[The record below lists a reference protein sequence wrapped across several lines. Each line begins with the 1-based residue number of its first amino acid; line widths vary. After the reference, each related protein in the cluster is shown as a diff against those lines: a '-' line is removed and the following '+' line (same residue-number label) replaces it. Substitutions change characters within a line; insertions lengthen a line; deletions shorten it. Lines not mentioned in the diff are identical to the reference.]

1 MTENEAVAE
10 RSMRSDDFDNSE
22 AALAPSKQIKR
33 LVQNQPLLYNPNDDD
48 FIT

>member
-1 MTENEAVAE
+1 V
-10 RSMRSDDFDNSE
+10 RSDDLDNSE

-33 LVQNQPLLYNPNDDD
+33 LVQNQPLLYNPNDED